1 MSGITDIE
9 TLLTSMKPKHI
20 AGEFIFCSLSENEMS
35 TLSFVP
41 LFIFR
46 EAEGVTMITTKEYA
60 DKNDIHYEHVWSLI
74 TLTVHS
80 SLTAVWFLAAITTKL
95 AQSGISVNAISAYY
109 HDHIFVPIERTQEAL
124 ELLQTFTL

>member
-80 SLTAVWFLAAITTKL
+80 SLTAV
-95 AQSGISVNAISAYY
+95 
-109 HDHIFVPIERTQEAL
+109 
-124 ELLQTFTL
+124 